1 MVVKF
6 LQKEVHLREKQLK
19 CCISIRLKRQ
29 EIVGSA
35 KTQRLP
41 SEWCIGIQRA
51 FHAKWMQVFKCKIFT
66 LLFHACIA
74 KEIPNHTIHVS
85 ICFTYQWHFFSSFE
99 SKFLVSEEFI
109 ELSPMKWRF
118 MYGLYFIN
126 SGLTRM
132 ALLCNFSSRYGPH
145 TDHMLDNHSLKFLY
159 IV

>member
-35 KTQRLP
+35 KTQRIP
-41 SEWCIGIQRA
+41 SELCIGIQRA

-66 LLFHACIA
+66 LLFSRVYCERNTKSH
-74 KEIPNHTIHVS
+74 HTCVYLLHIQ
-85 ICFTYQWHFFSSFE
+85 YQWHFFSSFV

-118 MYGLYFIN
+118 IYGLDIL
-126 SGLTRM
+126 SI
-132 ALLCNFSSRYGPH
+132 P
-145 TDHMLDNHSLKFLY
+145 
-159 IV
+159 V